1 MSFISFSL
9 IYKIVPNRQV
19 HWKDA
24 LIGGAT
30 AALLFEGLKL
40 GFAYYIS
47 RFPSYTLIYGTFATI
62 PLFLLWIYISW
73 IIVLAGALLVSML
86 PQLRYG
92 FDQTYNKIGADFIQA
107 IRILRLLDQSRNE
120 NPPGKSTNTI
130 VYDIHGEIAH
140 TLMILDKLKTLGY
153 IVNTEGKRSERW
165 VLASDY
171 DMDMSK
177 LKDMFILSSSIDKIT
192 DKNMK
197 TQMARLL
204 LDENVTLGDLLS
216 TNAKRISN
224 TKFSRIDGT
233 IQNN

>member
-1 MSFISFSL
+1 M
-9 IYKIVPNRQV
+9 
-19 HWKDA
+19 
-24 LIGGAT
+24 
-30 AALLFEGLKL
+30 
-40 GFAYYIS
+40 
-47 RFPSYTLIYGTFATI
+47 
-62 PLFLLWIYISW
+62 
-73 IIVLAGALLVSML
+73 LAGALLVSML